1 MPKTKKPSRE
11 QAGHR
16 SDEVQLRAAPSCYSV
31 RSTASRSKDDR
42 NPLKP
47 VTRSQKHTASSV
59 TRKPRPKHDKATH
72 EKCLQMMSNIEE
84 DIQKAQ
90 EERDEERRK
99 HCQLLDQLE
108 AEKAEQTSKVQLAI
122 TARDVALAESQRIG
136 REVCEFQQ
144 QLECTNA
151 ALQDQVPWNDI
162 QLVLDQ
168 AHGDLV
174 SATTRFWNTVDA
186 LQNKRLA
193 SYLPSSGVIHADWP
207 EQGGVATQ
215 GHDFPLSFS
224 EPNVPLLDQQEPS
237 ATNQHGSVEG

>member
-1 MPKTKKPSRE
+1 MAKNHKPSGE
-11 QAGHR
+11 QTGHR

-31 RSTASRSKDDR
+31 RSTASRSKDER

-47 VTRSQKHTASSV
+47 VTRSHKYRASST
-59 TRKPRPKHDKATH
+59 TRKPRPKHEKVTH
-72 EKCLQMMSNIEE
+72 RKCLQMMSNIEE
-84 DIQKAQ
+84 EIQKAQ
-90 EERDEERRK
+90 EKKDEERNK
-99 HCQLLDQLE
+99 HCQLLEQLE
-108 AEKAEQTSKVQLAI
+108 AEKAEENSKLQLVI
-122 TARDVALAESQRIG
+122 TARDAALAESQRVV
-136 REVCEFQQ
+136 REVCELQQ
-144 QLECTNA
+144 QLESTNA

-174 SATTRFWNTVDA
+174 STTTRFWNTVDA

-193 SYLPSSGVIHADWP
+193 SYFPGSGVINADWP

-215 GHDFPLSFS
+215 GHDFSLSSS

-237 ATNQHGSVEG
+237 ATNQHGSLEG